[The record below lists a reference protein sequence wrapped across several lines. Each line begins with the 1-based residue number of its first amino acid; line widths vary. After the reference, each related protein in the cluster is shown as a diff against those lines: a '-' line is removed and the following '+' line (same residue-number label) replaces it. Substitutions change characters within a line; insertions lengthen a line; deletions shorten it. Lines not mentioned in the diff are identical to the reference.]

1 MRSLWLAS
9 AAFCMTAG
17 VAMAQTTSASPAP
30 TGAPNA
36 AMASPA
42 PGASPGNMAP
52 STGTSGSSDAMPAG
66 PAASSGGM
74 SSGSMSS
81 SSPTPPTATGGL
93 TSGSA
98 STAATTPH
106 YNGQNSV
113 SPPAGQ
119 ANAMGASGGTM
130 GADSTGMKSS
140 SSGQMASTH
149 VGSAM
154 AHTAMSGGGYMALP
168 ENAEPGTYLRIASKA
183 IKQHNKML
191 ADDALSHAETRML
204 DRAVPASSGATADDS
219 PGVTAIEHARQAL
232 ASGDYE
238 TAASDTR
245 MAMHDRHGM
254 MGGAGMGSGADRASM
269 SMSGSGAMGGPAQ

>member
-17 VAMAQTTSASPAP
+17 VAMAQTTGSSPAP

-52 STGTSGSSDAMPAG
+52 SSGGSSSAMPAG

-81 SSPTPPTATGGL
+81 SSPTPPAATGGM
-93 TSGSA
+93 TAGSA
-98 STAATTPH
+98 STVATAPH

-119 ANAMGASGGTM
+119 ANAMGSSSGTM
-130 GADSTGMKSS
+130 GADSTGMKPS
-140 SSGQMASTH
+140 SSGQMAATH
-149 VGSAM
+149 VDSAM

-183 IKQHNKML
+183 IGQHNKML

-232 ASGDYE
+232 ASGDYN

-245 MAMHDRHGM
+245 MAMHNRHGM
-254 MGGAGMGSGADRASM
+254 MGGAGMGSGSDTTP
-269 SMSGSGAMGGPAQ
+269 MSGSGAMGGPAQ